1 MLHTCK
7 IYKKYN
13 FFIKDNFLSVNFLF
27 CIKIIIEF
35 TTEYKGKTMDKHT
48 KAHYI
53 KLVKF
58 LADTLGRNYEIVLH
72 DVSED
77 GANIAEIA
85 NNHISKRTINSPLTG
100 FAMEM
105 IKNKIY
111 LERDYITHYK
121 TLDENSKSM
130 SGSTFFIKKD
140 EKLEGLLCINHD
152 TSAFKKISDEI
163 LNLACIYDDPH
174 GQEENKEYI
183 RINLEELIKDITGMH
198 IDNFKAKSLKPKEK
212 QKIIASFYEK
222 GVFNVKGV
230 IPKVAEILSISEP
243 SVYRYLQKMK

>member
-1 MLHTCK
+1 
-7 IYKKYN
+7 
-13 FFIKDNFLSVNFLF
+13 
-27 CIKIIIEF
+27 
-35 TTEYKGKTMDKHT
+35 MDKNT
-48 KAHYI
+48 KAYYI

-100 FAMEM
+100 IAMEM
-105 IKNKIY
+105 IKNKTY

-121 TLDENSKSM
+121 TSDENSKSM

-152 TSAFKKISDEI
+152 TTAFKKISDEI
-163 LNLACIYDDPH
+163 LSLACIYDNPND
-174 GQEENKEYI
+174 EVENKEYI
-183 RINLEELIKDITGMH
+183 KLNLEELIKDITGMS
-198 IDNFKAKSLKPKEK
+198 IENFKNKNLKPKEK

-222 GVFNVKGV
+222 GVFNVKGI
-230 IPKVAEILSISEP
+230 IPKVAEILNISEP
-243 SVYRYLQKMK
+243 SVYRHLQKIK

>member
-1 MLHTCK
+1 
-7 IYKKYN
+7 
-13 FFIKDNFLSVNFLF
+13 
-27 CIKIIIEF
+27 
-35 TTEYKGKTMDKHT
+35 MDKET
-48 KAHYI
+48 RTYYI

-58 LADTLGRNYEIVLH
+58 LAESLGRNYEIVLH

-100 FAMEM
+100 FAIEM

-121 TLDENSKSM
+121 TSAKSSQVM

-163 LNLACIYDDPH
+163 LNLGNIYDNSYESPE
-174 GQEENKEYI
+174 QENKEYI
-183 RINLEELIKDITGMH
+183 KLDLEEIVEDITGMD
-198 IDNFKAKSLKPKEK
+198 IESFKSKSLKPKEK
-212 QKIIASFYEK
+212 QKMIASLYEK

-230 IPKVAEILSISEP
+230 IPKVAELLSISEP
-243 SVYRYLQKMK
+243 SVYRHLQKIK

>member
-1 MLHTCK
+1 
-7 IYKKYN
+7 
-13 FFIKDNFLSVNFLF
+13 
-27 CIKIIIEF
+27 
-35 TTEYKGKTMDKHT
+35 MDKET
-48 KAHYI
+48 RTYYI

-77 GANIAEIA
+77 GTNIAEIA

-100 FAMEM
+100 FAIEM

-121 TLDENSKSM
+121 TSTKNSQIT

-152 TSAFKKISDEI
+152 TSSFKKISDEI
-163 LNLACIYDDPH
+163 LSLGNIYDNSYEHLEQDS
-174 GQEENKEYI
+174 KEYI
-183 RINLEELIKDITGMH
+183 NFDLEKIVEDITSIN
-198 IDNFKAKSLKPKEK
+198 IDNFKNKNLKPKEK
-212 QKIIASFYEK
+212 QKIIANLYKK
-222 GVFNVKGV
+222 GIFNIKGT
-230 IPKVAEILSISEP
+230 IPKVAELLNISEP
-243 SVYRYLQKMK
+243 SVYRHLQKIK

>member
-1 MLHTCK
+1 
-7 IYKKYN
+7 
-13 FFIKDNFLSVNFLF
+13 
-27 CIKIIIEF
+27 
-35 TTEYKGKTMDKHT
+35 MDKKT

-100 FAMEM
+100 IAMEM
-105 IKNKIY
+105 IKNKTY

-121 TLDENSKSM
+121 LSSENSKSM

-152 TSAFKKISDEI
+152 ITAFKKISDEI
-163 LNLACIYDDPH
+163 LSLAYIYDNPD
-174 GQEENKEYI
+174 EESEGREYAKL
-183 RINLEELIKDITGMH
+183 NLEELVKDATNMSIEELKNKT
-198 IDNFKAKSLKPKEK
+198 LKPKEK
-212 QKIIASFYEK
+212 QKIIVHFYDK
-222 GVFNVKGV
+222 GVFNIKGI
-230 IPKVAEILSISEP
+230 IPKVAEILNISEP
-243 SVYRYLQKMK
+243 SVYRHLQKIKALINTTQKR